1 MNAAF
6 LVCAHGLAV
15 NCTSA
20 ANRCVT
26 ACLEQRAR
34 TLIEAGVDYVFLK
47 I

>member
-6 LVCAHGLAV
+6 LVSSHGRAV

-20 ANRCVT
+20 ANQCVA